1 MRSFNHF
8 GVYGICVNDGKL
20 LVIRKG
26 RGPYAGR
33 FDLPGGRLE
42 ENESLLEGLVRE
54 FMEETGLPV
63 TVERNLGTFD
73 WFVRYQEDTFT
84 HMHHIAAL
92 YIVGIADDTVASG
105 ITKFAEQDSL
115 GTEWVELPAITLDSA
130 SPVTLA
136 AAAWVKGGCLPRE
149 AGFYDDWEVE
159 NWPST

>member
-1 MRSFNHF
+1 MKSFNHF

-26 RGPYAGR
+26 RGPYRGR

-42 ENESLLEGLVRE
+42 ENESLAEGLVRE
-54 FMEETGLPV
+54 FMEETGLTV
-63 TVERNLGTFD
+63 TVECNLGTFD
-73 WFVRYQEDTFT
+73 WFVRYQEDAFT

-92 YIVGIADDTVASG
+92 YTVGIAADAAVSG
-105 ITKFAEQDSL
+105 ITEFAEQDSL

-136 AAAWVKGGCLPRE
+136 AVAWVNEGSLPRE
-149 AGFYDDWEVE
+149 VGFFDDWEVKSL
-159 NWPST
+159 PST

>member
-26 RGPYAGR
+26 RGPYTGR

-92 YIVGIADDTVASG
+92 YTVGIAGDAVASG
-105 ITKFAEQDSL
+105 ITEFAEQDSL

-136 AAAWVKGGCLPRE
+136 AVAWVNEGSLPRE
-149 AGFYDDWEVE
+149 AGFFDDWEVK
-159 NWPST
+159 NLPLT